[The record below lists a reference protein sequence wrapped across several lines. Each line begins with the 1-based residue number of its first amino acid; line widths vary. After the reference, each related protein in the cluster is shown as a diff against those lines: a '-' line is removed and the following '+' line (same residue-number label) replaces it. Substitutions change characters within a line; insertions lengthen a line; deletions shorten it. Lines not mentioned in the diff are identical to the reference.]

1 MKVYRVGGVIRDTL
15 LGIESKDVDYVV
27 VGSTPEEMLSLGYSQ
42 VGADFPVFL
51 NGEGEEYALAR
62 TERKSGNGYHGF
74 DTIFDKSITIEED
87 LFRRDLT
94 INAMALPVDSVSL
107 DGLVDPYGGR
117 KDLEDKILRHVS
129 EAFSDDPVRV
139 LRLARFHAR
148 YGEEWSIDDSTV
160 AVCRK
165 LVESGELRFLTRE
178 RVLAEFEKA
187 LSEPYTDLFVKA
199 LDSFGAYEELFPEFD
214 IPKPVIEILKDH
226 RTATSIMK
234 YAILSVFWIMDLEKF
249 EDRLNVSTH
258 YRQYAKMF
266 KTLIR
271 SAGVGETAVSLLYRV
286 DAYRRRDLFLDICS
300 DSEALVSSTDKKYIK
315 NLHVAFLATVD
326 IGFESLTDSQKEL
339 VGAQIGQAI
348 RQNREDEWWLTKKN
362 LMSTLISG

>member
-1 MKVYRVGGVIRDTL
+1 MKVYKVGGVIRDTI

-51 NGEGEEYALAR
+51 SGEGDEYALAR
-62 TERKSGNGYHGF
+62 TERKSGHGYNGF
-74 DTIFDKSITIEED
+74 DTVFDESITIEDD

-94 INAMALPVDSVSL
+94 INAMALPIDATSL

-117 KDLEDKILRHVS
+117 KDLEDKVLRHVS
-129 EAFSDDPVRV
+129 EAFADDPVRV

-148 YGEEWSIDDSTV
+148 YGDEWTIDDSTI
-160 AVCRK
+160 AMCRK

-187 LSEPYTDLFVKA
+187 LNEPHTYLFFEA
-199 LDSFGAYEELFPEFD
+199 LDTFGAYVELFPEFD
-214 IPKPVIEILKDH
+214 IPKSVIQLMKDH
-226 RTATSIMK
+226 RAATDIMK
-234 YAILSVFWIMDLEKF
+234 YAILSVFWIIESDKF
-249 EDRLNVSTH
+249 EDRLNVSNQF
-258 YRQYAKMF
+258 RQYAKMV
-266 KTLIR
+266 KTLMR
-271 SAGVGETAVSLLYRV
+271 LAGVGETAVAILYQA
-286 DAYRRRDLFLDICS
+286 DAYRRSDLFLDICR

-315 NLHVAFLATVD
+315 NLHTAFLATTD
-326 IGFESLTDSQKEL
+326 IGFESLTDSQKKL
-339 VGAQIGQAI
+339 VGAEIGHAI
-348 RQNREDEWWLTKKN
+348 RQNREDEWWLTKKG